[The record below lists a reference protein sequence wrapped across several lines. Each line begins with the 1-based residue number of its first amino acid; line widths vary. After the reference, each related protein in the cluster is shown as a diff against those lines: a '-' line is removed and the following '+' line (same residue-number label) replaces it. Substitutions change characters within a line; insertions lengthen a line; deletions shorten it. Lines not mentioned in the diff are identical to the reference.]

1 MKGLVGRASVCVCA
15 GVSVCVCGC
24 ESVCV
29 CGCVEIIIIWER
41 LGTEFTF
48 FIDQS

>member
-1 MKGLVGRASVCVCA
+1 MKGLVGSVRECECVW
-15 GVSVCVCGC
+15 VW
-24 ESVCV
+24 V
-29 CGCVEIIIIWER
+29 CGCVEIIIWER